1 MGRTCRRGRDEKKKR
16 QQRLTRL
23 PCRSATSP
31 LNLHAMPKV
40 GPLFISR
47 LRQCS
52 CLSSVA
58 AIEFFFLPFSSR
70 RHSPIK
76 TGLRRH
82 WPRRRPRSRSYRPRP
97 TQRTLDAGQGPRT
110 KGSDQMGNE
119 AIMSCAIVTGHVLI
133 VVNHFTQVNGS
144 WRLVN
149 TQKTTKKSTKK
160 DSKKDTKKA
169 PAAKKAVA
177 TKKK

>member
-1 MGRTCRRGRDEKKKR
+1 
-16 QQRLTRL
+16 
-23 PCRSATSP
+23 
-31 LNLHAMPKV
+31 
-40 GPLFISR
+40 
-47 LRQCS
+47 
-52 CLSSVA
+52 
-58 AIEFFFLPFSSR
+58 
-70 RHSPIK
+70 
-76 TGLRRH
+76 
-82 WPRRRPRSRSYRPRP
+82 
-97 TQRTLDAGQGPRT
+97 
-110 KGSDQMGNE
+110 MGNE
-119 AIMSCAIVTGHVLI
+119 AIMSCAIETGYVLI